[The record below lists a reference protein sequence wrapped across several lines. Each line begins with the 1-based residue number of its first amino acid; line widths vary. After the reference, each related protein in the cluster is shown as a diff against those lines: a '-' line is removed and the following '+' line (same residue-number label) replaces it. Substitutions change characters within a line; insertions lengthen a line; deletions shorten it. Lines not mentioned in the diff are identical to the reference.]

1 MFKRAVTIAA
11 VTASLAAAPSALAA
25 DDAVRTIDEAPD
37 TAVERF
43 FYRVWSSI
51 RSVTP
56 QAAVTDDNSRVIA
69 TAGLRG
75 AEGDGDGMAPYWKG
89 DLTADPEFRARLEA
103 YREAIAQGEQGDP
116 EGLRNYLGEYGDSD
130 LAANARFALAVVH
143 ARANQPGEARTTLQA
158 FIERYPQHPLM
169 PQARALQQRL

>member
-1 MFKRAVTIAA
+1 MIKRAIAVAIAIAGMAA
-11 VTASLAAAPSALAA
+11 VPPGLAA
-25 DDAVRTIDEAPD
+25 DDTVGTVDRAPD
-37 TAVERF
+37 SAVERF

-56 QAAVTDDNSRVIA
+56 QAAVTNDNSRVVA

-75 AEGDGDGMAPYWKG
+75 AEGDSDAMAPYWKG
-89 DLTADPEFRARLEA
+89 DLTADPKFRARVES
-103 YREAIAQGEQGDP
+103 YRQAIARGEQGHPD
-116 EGLRNYLGEYGDSD
+116 GLQNYLDEYGDSD

-143 ARANQPGEARTTLQA
+143 ARANRPEEARRTLNVFMSQNPA
-158 FIERYPQHPLM
+158 HPLM